1 LYKTARLHRHWGQAA
16 LPYETQHA
24 PFFSVKA
31 RVEHDHKILKFY
43 MSVSEDE
50 HLVLMEETSSVFK
63 IFKEKL
69 LGKWLTGSLEKRLL
83 DWLCGNKTHYKMR
96 IY

>member
-1 LYKTARLHRHWGQAA
+1 
-16 LPYETQHA
+16 
-24 PFFSVKA
+24 
-31 RVEHDHKILKFY
+31 